1 MPPIVLDP
9 CRSAVSEAFCTAVV
23 GTSGVVFGM
32 AGLTLADLILN
43 FETLSR
49 PLLRATVLLSLLVFF
64 AVTVGSTPTGTSH
77 MSHVGGF
84 LCGVLP
90 ALVLLPNV
98 HRTRGEAVATALG
111 AAGCL
116 AMFIALPLVFYK
128 QQLPQLPQVCCG
140 C

>member
-1 MPPIVLDP
+1 MT
-9 CRSAVSEAFCTAVV
+9 EAPCTAVV

-32 AGLTLADLILN
+32 AGLTLADMVHN

-49 PLLRATVLLSLLVFF
+49 PLLRATVLLAFLIFF
-64 AVTVGSTPTGTSH
+64 AVTVGTTPTGTSH

-84 LCGVLP
+84 LCGLLS

-98 HRTRGEAVATALG
+98 HSGRGEAAATAAG

-116 AMFIALPLVFYK
+116 AIFLTLPLFFYLR
-128 QQLPQLPQVCCG
+128 QLPHVCCG